1 MLTNNTG
8 ISNQPVVASKNSRL
22 YHFLWCSGASM
33 IAEKNK
39 ITFINETAAIAAG
52 YTLAGNCKK

>member
-1 MLTNNTG
+1 
-8 ISNQPVVASKNSRL
+8 
-22 YHFLWCSGASM
+22 M

-39 ITFINETAAIAAG
+39 LVFPDEAAALAAG